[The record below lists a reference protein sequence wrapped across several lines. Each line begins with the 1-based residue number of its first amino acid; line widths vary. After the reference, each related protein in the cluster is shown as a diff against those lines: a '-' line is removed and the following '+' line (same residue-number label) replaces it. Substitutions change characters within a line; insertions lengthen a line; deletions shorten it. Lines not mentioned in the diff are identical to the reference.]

1 MIFSPGIR
9 GHHLRRNLRLP
20 PFVPLLFLFL
30 FVVSALPPS
39 TEHFQNTKGVYFHHT
54 EYFDVSCSQSSPVV
68 VLRNARI
75 APKVTT
81 NIVRAGGV
89 TSQISIIA
97 RPDDW
102 KSALREIADAD
113 QLSPEYGGTG
123 SSQAELPSLSDAL
136 YAAGGSGGSDYVSHV
151 GSGFTAGGQDDAESC
166 VARVHAR
173 SPPRVPVRDRGGEG
187 EEGAVKV
194 GAVEIEASR
203 RAQFRF
209 VEAGEGEEKEESDG
223 GGRRG
228 WFGSAWG
235 ALGGW
240 WVGGDGGSVD
250 GSGSG
255 VKRDREVSGATLDEE
270 VRCVLSYGCFLS
282 KVVILVWCDEHVL

>member
-1 MIFSPGIR
+1 M
-9 GHHLRRNLRLP
+9 
-20 PFVPLLFLFL
+20 
-30 FVVSALPPS
+30 
-39 TEHFQNTKGVYFHHT
+39 YFHHT
-54 EYFDVSCSQSSPVV
+54 EYFDLSCSQPSPVV
-68 VLRNARI
+68 ILRNART
-75 APKVTT
+75 APKLTT
-81 NIVRAGGV
+81 KIVRACGA

-102 KSALREIADAD
+102 KSALREIADDD

-136 YAAGGSGGSDYVSHV
+136 YAAGGSGGSGCVNHA
-151 GSGFTAGGQDDAESC
+151 GSSLTAGGQDDAESG

-173 SPPRVPVRDRGGEG
+173 SPPRVPGRDRGGEG

-203 RAQFRF
+203 RARFRF

-228 WFGSAWG
+228 WFGSTWG

-240 WVGGDGGSVD
+240 WVGGGGGGGGSFD

-270 VRCVLSYGCFLS
+270 VRCALSYGCSLS
-282 KVVILVWCDEHVL
+282 KVVTLVWCLRTSPLMAATATVLCL